1 MISTKTASMRDLQDS
16 IYSNKEEVPLGAG
29 FWAFRRTISKA
40 GKGYTKLVKR
50 DRSPSGTVYALVL
63 QKRVPSIGHNPRRA
77 RILAKRAAKI
87 EG

>member
-1 MISTKTASMRDLQDS
+1 MNDK
-16 IYSNKEEVPLGAG
+16 YVNKYDEVPAGAG
-29 FWAFRRTISKA
+29 FYALRRTISKA

-50 DRSPSGTVYALVL
+50 DRSPSGTVYTLVL

-77 RILAKRAAKI
+77 RILAKRATKI